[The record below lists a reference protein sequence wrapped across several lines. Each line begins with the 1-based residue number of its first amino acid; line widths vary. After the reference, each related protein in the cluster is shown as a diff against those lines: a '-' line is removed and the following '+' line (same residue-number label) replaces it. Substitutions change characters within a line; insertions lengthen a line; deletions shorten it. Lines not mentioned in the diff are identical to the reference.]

1 MNTETTEIGAQS
13 LAEVKLFAGLPAA
26 SLAAVEAQ
34 CQWVSIAPNE
44 SVMAI
49 ADDST
54 DVYCVVFGKVRVVS
68 ARDDG
73 SEVLLAELGVGD
85 TFGELS
91 AFNSARRS
99 ARVIGDEPCGLGVL
113 SADAFRG
120 VLAKEPRVALRLIE
134 QLARVVRAMNEKV
147 TEFATRSPRQRVYG
161 ALVKLAVPSPVGDG
175 SWVIESPPNHDA
187 LASQAGTDKQDVA
200 IAIGTLAREGILE
213 RKHKRFLVRDHPRL
227 RMMATM

>member
-1 MNTETTEIGAQS
+1 MNTETTEIGARS
-13 LAEVKLFAGLPAA
+13 LAVVKHFAGLPAD

-54 DVYCVVFGKVRVVS
+54 EVYCVVLGKVRVVS

-73 SEVLLAELGVGD
+73 SEVLVAELGVGD

-99 ARVIGDEPCGLGVL
+99 
-113 SADAFRG
+113 
-120 VLAKEPRVALRLIE
+120 
-134 QLARVVRAMNEKV
+134 ARVVRAMNEKV

-161 ALVKLAVPSPVGDG
+161 ALIRLAVPSPIGDG
-175 SWVIESPPNHDA
+175 SWVIESPPSHDA
-187 LASQAGTDKQDVA
+187 LACQVGTDKQDVA
-200 IAIGTLAREGILE
+200 MAIGTLAREGILE
-213 RKHKRFLVRDHPRL
+213 RKDKRFVVRDHPRL